1 MKYIFNFFKKSVEHL
16 INHKSLLI
24 ILALLIMVGKAKAQQ
39 SIVSAEILDID
50 SIAVKLSRNDVQIQ
64 LSDIKLTGISSII
77 SFEQH
82 HDILFL
88 RTSEIDLSEIHYIEI
103 KNFGRKK
110 LEPTRVLD
118 KFYSDKK
125 LGWEIKNGKTYF
137 NLFAPRA
144 KWVKLVLFDHYDDYK
159 GKEYFM
165 SKDMDGVWS
174 LELEGELYGKYY
186 AYRLDGPSDKT
197 EMFDSNV
204 LIADP
209 YSTAVASK
217 NSYEHESRTLI
228 YKDEFDWEGT
238 DWVRIPENEL
248 IIYEMHLRDM
258 TAHESSG
265 SSNPGTYL
273 GMIEKNIRGGI
284 EYIKS
289 LGVNAVE
296 LLPIHDFANWEIPY
310 KKHYRGYYNTW
321 NPYERNHWGYMPTY
335 FFAPESYYST
345 NGTSKFGEW
354 NGVDGRQVRELKE
367 MIKAFHKEGIA
378 VILDVVYNHTSQY
391 DYNPFKYIDKKY
403 YFRLD
408 PEQNFLSFS
417 GCGNDLKTERP
428 MMRKLI
434 LESVKYWMTEYKV
447 DGFRFDLANL
457 IDSTTCQ
464 MIIDEA
470 KKINPDV
477 IIIAE
482 PWGGGY
488 NPSGFS
494 KMGWSAWN
502 DQARNGIKGEN
513 PFNRRGFI
521 FSHWDYGVN
530 QDAMK
535 RFFAGTLEIL
545 GGLFQSHEHSVN
557 YLESHDN
564 YTLGDFVRL
573 AIGKIEKNDVV
584 IDEKKLVS
592 LTPIELKIHK
602 LAALTL
608 FSLQGPVMIH
618 EGQEFARA
626 KIISLENSEDIH
638 IGTLD
643 ENSYNKDN
651 KTNYINYDHAEWNK
665 ELLDYYRGLIFW
677 RKKLP
682 QLRNS
687 KVEELT
693 FISDSLN
700 QFCVGYISQKYD
712 EVTRERLKVVIVVV
726 NGHPTY
732 TSKIKLPEGE
742 WMVLA
747 DGNKV
752 YLENEVKLIYK
763 GNFTLP
769 PIEGAI
775 LIKR

>member
-1 MKYIFNFFKKSVEHL
+1 MPR
-16 INHKSLLI
+16 
-24 ILALLIMVGKAKAQQ
+24 KAISQQ
-39 SIVSAEILDID
+39 FIESAEILDID
-50 SIAVKLSRNDVQIQ
+50 SIAIKLSRNDVQIT
-64 LSDIKLTGISSII
+64 LDDIKLIGIGSIR
-77 SFEQH
+77 SLEQR

-88 RTSEIDLSEIHYIEI
+88 KTSEIDLSEIHFIEI
-103 KNFGRKK
+103 KGFGRKK

-118 KFYSDKK
+118 KFYSNKK
-125 LGWEIKNGKTYF
+125 LGWEVKNGKTYF

-144 KWVKLVLFDHYDDYK
+144 KIVKLVLFDRYDDFE
-159 GKEYFM
+159 GQEYFM
-165 SKDMDGVWS
+165 SKDRDGVWS
-174 LELEGELYGKYY
+174 LELDGELYGKYY
-186 AYRLDGPSDKT
+186 AYRVDGPKDET
-197 EMFDSNV
+197 ELFDFDV

-228 YKDEFDWEGT
+228 YKDDFDWEET
-238 DWVRIPENEL
+238 DWIKIPKNEL
-248 IIYEMHLRDM
+248 VIYEMHVRDL
-258 TAHESSG
+258 TAHKTSG
-265 SSNPGTYL
+265 SSKPGTYL
-273 GMIEKNIRGGI
+273 GLIEEGIRGGI
-284 EYIKS
+284 NYIKS

-310 KKHYRGYYNTW
+310 KRHYRGYYNTW
-321 NPYERNHWGYMPTY
+321 NPYERNHWGYMTTY
-335 FFAPESYYST
+335 FFAPESYYAS

-354 NGVDGRQVRELKE
+354 NGTDGRQVREFKE
-367 MIKAFHKEGIA
+367 LVKAFHKNGIA

-408 PEQNFLSFS
+408 SAQNFLSFS

-434 LESVKYWMTEYKV
+434 LESIKYWMTEYKV

-457 IDSTTCQ
+457 IDEETRKL
-464 MIIDEA
+464 IIEEA

-488 NPSGFS
+488 DPAGFS
-494 KMGWSAWN
+494 KIGWAAWN

-513 PFNRRGFI
+513 PFNRQSFI
-521 FSHWDYGVN
+521 FGKWDYGVN
-530 QDAMK
+530 QDVMK
-535 RFFAGTLEIL
+535 RFFSGTLASL
-545 GGLFQSHEHSVN
+545 GGLFQSHEHSIN

-584 IDEKKLVS
+584 SNVEKLVR
-592 LTPIELKIHK
+592 LTPVELKLHK

-608 FSLQGPVMIH
+608 FTLQGPIMIH

-626 KIISLENSEDIH
+626 KIIAQTDVDDIH

-651 KTNYINYDHAEWNK
+651 ETNYINFNHPEWNK
-665 ELLDYYRGLIFW
+665 ELVNYYRGLISL
-677 RKKLP
+677 RKRLP
-682 QLRNS
+682 QIRNS
-687 KVEELT
+687 RLEDLEFLVDEK
-693 FISDSLN
+693 N
-700 QFCVGYISQKYD
+700 QFCVGYHSKKQAEKVGEMTN
-712 EVTRERLKVVIVVV
+712 EVVVIV
-726 NGHPTY
+726 NGNQTFAGE
-732 TSKIKLPEGE
+732 IKLPEGE
-742 WMVLA
+742 WIVVA
-747 DGNKV
+747 DGAKIYSDVDAKIV
-752 YLENEVKLIYK
+752 YKDKIII
-763 GNFTLP
+763 P
-769 PIEGAI
+769 PIEGVI
-775 LIKR
+775 LIKRE